1 MTLRILSALI
11 LALIL
16 TSLGVSANPK
26 ILVTGDQ
33 LPETLLPDQNGQT
46 RNLEGARLILFAQDK
61 AAGEMIHA
69 ALKDKTQEQL
79 DAQGIVVISDISRM
93 PGLVARFIALP
104 SMRDYS
110 YRILLGYTAEET
122 QWIPRKEDSITRLTV
137 QNGRITGIDYAH
149 SAEQLAEL
157 ITPDSANQP

>member
-1 MTLRILSALI
+1 MTLRIHSALI

-16 TSLGVSANPK
+16 TSLAVLANPK

-104 SMRDYS
+104 AMRDYS
-110 YRILLGYTAEET
+110 YRILLGYDAEET
-122 QWIPRKEDSITRLTV
+122 GWLPRQEDAVTQITV
-137 QNGRITGIDYAH
+137 QDGQITEINYAW
-149 SAEQLAEL
+149 SAEQLDEWL
-157 ITPDSANQP
+157 TPDNAVRR